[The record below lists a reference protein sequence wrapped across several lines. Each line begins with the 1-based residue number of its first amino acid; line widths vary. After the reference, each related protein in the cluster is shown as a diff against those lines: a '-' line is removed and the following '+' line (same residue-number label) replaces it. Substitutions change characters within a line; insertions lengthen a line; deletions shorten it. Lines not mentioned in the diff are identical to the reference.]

1 MDSSSSSDG
10 GEPGLRLRIL
20 ERLRADDTPRR
31 LRVVFL
37 KAFETTLVEPM
48 VVSRNEKR
56 RLRSEVAVV
65 IPDDLLRALDS

>member
-1 MDSSSSSDG
+1 MASSSSSDG
-10 GEPGLRLRIL
+10 GEPGLWLRIL
-20 ERLRADDTPRR
+20 ERLRAADTPRR
-31 LRVVFL
+31 MRVVFL